1 MPKILSKRFLL
12 ILLVIT
18 FLAVLA
24 FWILPVSIPLI
35 LAFFSALALDP
46 AVKLIQKNTKLK
58 RYFPVIIVF
67 TLFVILIALLG
78 YFLVTKVVTEGIAL
92 VENSPLY
99 IQNITQMWNSMESN
113 MEAVSKSFPK
123 EFVQEFTNQVDR
135 FLENTKNTISSID
148 YLKII
153 TIIVTGIPN
162 YLVSILVYLIALFL
176 FLMELPKLK
185 QKSYS
190 YLSAQT
196 AEKVQFMTGRL
207 SYVIFGFFKAQFLVS
222 IIIFVV
228 SLIGLLMITPKV
240 ALLMAFIIWVIDFIP
255 IIGSIVILGPW
266 ALYYLII
273 GDIATGSQMAILAV
287 VLLIIRRTIE
297 PKVMGRHI
305 GLSPLSTLISM
316 YIGLQL
322 LGIMG
327 FIIGPILLIAF
338 NSAREAGL
346 IRINF
351 KL

>member
-1 MPKILSKRFLL
+1 MPKFLSKRFLL
-12 ILLVIT
+12 LLLVIAI
-18 FLAVLA
+18 LAVIT

-35 LAFFSALALDP
+35 LAFFTALALDP
-46 AVKLIQKNTKLK
+46 AVRLIKQRTKLK
-58 RYFPVIIVF
+58 RYLSVTIVF
-67 TLFVILIALLG
+67 TLFVIMISLIS
-78 YFLVTKVVTEGIAL
+78 YFLITKVITEGIAI
-92 VENSPLY
+92 VENSPMY
-99 IQNITQMWNSMESN
+99 IQNITQMWETVEAN
-113 MEAVSKSFPK
+113 MQTVSKSFPP
-123 EFVQEFTNQVDR
+123 EFVQEFTYQIEQ
-135 FLENTKNTISSID
+135 FLENTKVKISDID

-153 TIIVTGIPN
+153 TAIVTEIPN

-176 FLMELPKLK
+176 FLLDLPRLK
-185 QKSYS
+185 RQAYS
-190 YLSAQT
+190 YLSEQT

-228 SLIGLLMITPKV
+228 SLIGLLMIAPKV

-266 ALYYLII
+266 ALYYFVS
-273 GDIATGSQMAILAV
+273 GDITMGSKLAILAIM
-287 VLLIIRRTIE
+287 LLVIRRTVE

-316 YIGLQL
+316 YIGLKL

-327 FIIGPILLIAF
+327 FIIGPIILIAF

-346 IRINF
+346 IKINI